1 MPRREFV
8 ERYFTYLCDISCD
21 VMSTAERTNLRRHRN
36 AIATM
41 LAFWDDQHPTGKV
54 LSWF

>member
-8 ERYFTYLCDISCD
+8 ERYFAYLCDISRD
-21 VMSTAERTNLRRHRN
+21 VMSTAERTNLRRHRT

-54 LSWF
+54 LS